1 MENPFELILERLDRI
16 EKEILE
22 LKEKL
27 NYTPPIEND
36 IMNIDEVSAYL
47 KICKPTIYGRVHR
60 RTIPFYK
67 SGKKLFFKKS
77 DLENYFFSDRH
88 LTDIE
93 LNKKADDY
101 LLYKSKLGPNLNL

>member
-1 MENPFELILERLDRI
+1 MENPFELIFERLDRI
-16 EKEILE
+16 EKAISE

-47 KICKPTIYGRVHR
+47 KMCKPTIYGRVHR

-77 DLENYFFSDRH
+77 DLENYFFSGKY
-88 LTDIE
+88 LTEVEI
-93 LNKKADDY
+93 KKSRR
-101 LLYKSKLGPNLNL
+101 LFSF